1 MAKSATEVSNASS
14 STRSGPP
21 PLSPSVRRQ
30 LGSSLRNFYAD
41 TLSEPVSERLE
52 ALLARLD
59 RPKA

>member
-1 MAKSATEVSNASS
+1 MAKSATEARIDPSAL
-14 STRSGPP
+14 RAGPP

-59 RPKA
+59 RTKA